1 MMSPWTSASKASRII
16 AIVQASQASQQ
27 AVPGNQF
34 IAGFRPVANG
44 VCFQLRATKEFFH
57 FDHVAKIIRDRR
69 VDIRKPKGVV
79 RPDDVFRSH
88 TAFILANH
96 DRKTDAAA
104 TDSNHSGFIKKKGGW
119 L

>member
-16 AIVQASQASQQ
+16 AIERASGTRQQ
-27 AVPGNQF
+27 AVPGNRF
-34 IAGFRPVANG
+34 LTGFRPVANG
-44 VCFQLRATKEFFH
+44 FRFQLRASKKFFY
-57 FDHVAKIIRDRR
+57 FDHVAKIIGNRR
-69 VDIRKPKGVV
+69 VDISKPKGII

-96 DRKTDAAA
+96 DRKTDATA
-104 TDSNHSGFIKKKGGW
+104 TDSNHSGFIKEERGW